1 VSAYKVACLAL
12 ELLKAGAHRTGLDE
26 VRILVFRPVPMMI
39 EKLLVKLTTRS

>member
-1 VSAYKVACLAL
+1 VSAYKVACLAF
-12 ELLKAGAHRTGLDE
+12 ELLKAGAQRTGLDE